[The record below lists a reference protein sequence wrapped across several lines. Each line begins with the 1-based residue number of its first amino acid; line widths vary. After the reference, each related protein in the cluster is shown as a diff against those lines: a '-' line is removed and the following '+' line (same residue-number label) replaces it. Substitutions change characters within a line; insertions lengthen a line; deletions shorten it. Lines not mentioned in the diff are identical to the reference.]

1 MKQSTQQR
9 LNQLMSERGLKQVDI
24 LNMSIP
30 LQERTGI
37 KMSKSHLSQ
46 YVNGKSQPDQH
57 KLYLLAKTL
66 NVSEAWLL
74 GYDVPKEDREFDIPA
89 IETIYKQLNPERQTK
104 VYNFAEQQL
113 EEQNSNVV
121 QFPVKNNHEE
131 VQAYLSAGTGILN
144 YYEADKDIAEVPAD
158 APEHD
163 WIFKIVGDSMKPLFD
178 TGDIVY
184 VDEFKQG
191 IDTIQNGRIYVVE
204 VDGEAYIKKVY
215 VYEETK
221 TLRLVSLNKDYIDLL
236 FRFEDS
242 DIKFIGR
249 VII

>member
-57 KLYLLAKTL
+57 KLYLLSKTL

-74 GYDVPKEDREFDIPA
+74 GYDVPKEDREFDIPS

-104 VYNFAEQQL
+104 VYNFAEYQLKEQQRKPKISIMIKGYVSAGSGEWL
-113 EEQNSNVV
+113 ESNE
-121 QFPVKNNHEE
+121 EE
-131 VQAYLSAGTGILN
+131 VEFNG
-144 YYEADKDIAEVPAD
+144 EV
-158 APEHD
+158 PEHD
-163 WIFKIVGDSMKPLFD
+163 FAVRVNGNSMTPLFD
-178 TGDIVY
+178 DKQIIFVKGTSEARDGQIVVCRVNSDAY
-184 VDEFKQG
+184 V
-191 IDTIQNGRIYVVE
+191 
-204 VDGEAYIKKVY
+204 KKLSGN
-215 VYEETK
+215 K
-221 TLRLVSLNKDYIDLL
+221 LVSLNKDYK
-236 FRFEDS
+236 
-242 DIKFIGR
+242 DILISETDDFKIFG
-249 VII
+249 VVVL

>member
-9 LNQLMSERGLKQVDI
+9 LNQLMSERNLKQVDI
-24 LNMSIP
+24 LNMSLP
-30 LQERTGI
+30 LQEKTGI

-46 YVNGKSQPDQH
+46 YVNGKSSPDQH
-57 KLYLLAKTL
+57 KLYLLSKTL

-121 QFPVKNNHEE
+121 QFPVQNNHEE

-144 YYEADKDIAEVPAD
+144 YYEADNDIAEVPAD

-163 WIFKIVGDSMKPLFD
+163 WIFKIAGISMKPLFD
-178 TGDIVY
+178 DGDIVY

-191 IDTIQNGRIYVVE
+191 IDSIQNGRIYVVE

-221 TLRLVSLNKDYIDLL
+221 VLRLVSLNKDYTDLL